1 MNKSNIHRTIMY
13 LKKREYINSNYIKL
27 TFTGTDIEPFSKCTV
42 GANNKIFI
50 PPKGV
55 EEVIF
60 PNNNLKDELE
70 ETIAIRRTYTHAG
83 MDLRKKEMYV
93 EFVAHGVEGP
103 ASDYAINAPIGAPI
117 GLAMKIKETELA
129 PDVNSYYIIGDA
141 TAIPVIKA
149 ILKSLKADV
158 NGEVFIEVS
167 SQEDYQSLNKPE
179 GINIHWIVNNKTAED
194 TVLADKAITYLEA
207 IGTDVTTRFA
217 FIACEF
223 SNVRKLRNYF
233 RKVKNWEREEV
244 SAYSYWKYGV
254 AETKSEKE
262 RREEKNRL

>member
-1 MNKSNIHRTIMY
+1 
-13 LKKREYINSNYIKL
+13 
-27 TFTGTDIEPFSKCTV
+27 
-42 GANNKIFI
+42 
-50 PPKGV
+50 
-55 EEVIF
+55 
-60 PNNNLKDELE
+60 
-70 ETIAIRRTYTHAG
+70 
-83 MDLRKKEMYV
+83 
-93 EFVAHGVEGP
+93 
-103 ASDYAINAPIGAPI
+103 
-117 GLAMKIKETELA
+117 
-129 PDVNSYYIIGDA
+129 
-141 TAIPVIKA
+141 
-149 ILKSLKADV
+149 KADV

-179 GINIHWIVNNKTAED
+179 GINIHWIVNNKTAGD